1 MEMKKTALATAIVSL
16 LSHAYTSPV
25 FAQNTTTET
34 DETMVVTANR
44 FEQSQDS
51 ILTPVEVITKD
62 DIQSIQAK
70 SLDEVLRRL
79 PGVQIATTG
88 GYGQQTS
95 VFIRGAESDHTLI
108 LINGV
113 RVSSATTGS
122 TAVGSIP
129 LNGIERIEYIRGPR
143 TALYGSD
150 AMGGVINIITS
161 FSGNES
167 EIWVEAGSH
176 NYQKY
181 AASTAHEVGDKS
193 WVKVSVNQE
202 KTDGFSATNSTY
214 PWYSPGDEDDDGYD
228 HTDLMLEVGHGF
240 TDELSLKINANY
252 TNGSLEYDQGEKEQ
266 VLFSSSAVGA
276 YKTTDLTSELILA
289 ISRDQS
295 SYVGSD
301 SNYETN
307 SYSFAWQNSYK
318 ISQNL
323 LFLGGVD
330 WINDDVSESTT
341 EYSETSRS
349 NLGLYTTGIFTY
361 NKLQTEVSTR
371 LDDNEQYGSHI
382 TWQAASG
389 YQLTSIYRVSANI
402 GTAFKAPTF
411 NDLYYPGNKWGD
423 SANPNLTPEESL
435 NFEVALDIK
444 PVFMDLRLAFY
455 ENQISDLIA
464 KSSITN
470 KYENINEARI
480 QGIEISG
487 SFNTGDFYHSASIDI
502 MDAINEDT
510 GNELARRA
518 KLSGKWN
525 TSYQLN
531 DWEFNLSY
539 LYSGDSYDD
548 AANTV
553 QLDSYSLFDFATKY
567 YITDNLTVH
576 GKIAN
581 LFDAEYETAYGYNTL
596 ERSYYL
602 GANYKF

>member
-1 MEMKKTALATAIVSL
+1 MKKTALATAIVSL

-411 NDLYYPGNKWGD
+411 NDLYYPGNQWGD